1 MCDALLGVLSF
12 FCFRFTIVWL
22 SIDTSVFKPLF
33 THVLN
38 ALNILPA
45 ISVHNIYTSEQ
56 CLSLWNVHGWLRMTK
71 LEAIFLACGQAFLV
85 VPTFRIF
92 CPLFFSYIYILK
104 MCAHGFP
111 LILRSETSGFC
122 IIKKKKKRK
131 KGIPIVYIQY
141 VQPKLIDVIILVI
154 NF

>member
-1 MCDALLGVLSF
+1 MELELWQIPSISLMCDALLGVLSF

-71 LEAIFLACGQAFLV
+71 LEAIFLACGQVLLV

-92 CPLFFSYIYILK
+92 CPLFFSYIYIFSRCVPMVFLLS
-104 MCAHGFP
+104 CEARLVDFAS
-111 LILRSETSGFC
+111 L
-122 IIKKKKKRK
+122 KKKKKEK
-131 KGIPIVYIQY
+131 K
-141 VQPKLIDVIILVI
+141 
-154 NF
+154 NFQ